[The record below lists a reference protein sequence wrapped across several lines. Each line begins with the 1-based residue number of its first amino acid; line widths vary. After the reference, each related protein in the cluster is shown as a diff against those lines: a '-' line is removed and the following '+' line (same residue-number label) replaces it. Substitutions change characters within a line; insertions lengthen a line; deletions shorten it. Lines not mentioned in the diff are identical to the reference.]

1 MQTVFERKND
11 YKMMNVHDNIL
22 GLIGNSPLVKLN
34 QVTKDIP
41 ATVYAKL
48 ESYNTGHS
56 TKDRIALHIIENA
69 EKQGFPE
76 K

>member
-1 MQTVFERKND
+1 
-11 YKMMNVHDNIL
+11 MNVHDNIL

-48 ESYNTGHS
+48 ESYNPGHS

-69 EKQGFPE
+69 EKQGIL